1 MSRTNIIALLIFG
14 AILGYFLTFGADTT
28 RKFKAGVYQLLT
40 PFLTSGSG
48 LRKQITSVRTG
59 LKSLD
64 QLERE
69 NAALQV
75 ENRALR
81 ATNQGL
87 RDIEHEVNRLRHA
100 LNYRERSVFKLI
112 AAEVVTRDSSTWWR
126 TVTINRGKSDGIE
139 TDMPVVTDV
148 GLVGKTTTVS
158 DSISVVLLVSDENCK
173 VAASVEGTRE
183 QGIVSGE
190 RVTARTESSLES
202 EFLVEASRSKA
213 WAESVYIGG
222 RRRFSLRLARW
233 RSQNLSGARVGWAS
247 AAHAGGRSLA
257 SGRCLRGNWPKMI
270 FFFLLLVLVLIA
282 QIAEFF
288 IPALPWLYNA
298 HIYIVPVIVFYGA
311 MALPF
316 PLMLA
321 LALYAGLLLDALTV
335 QVIGGKVEI
344 SMGSSILLYGVLAGF
359 MHGLR
364 PLFVRGRWEVH
375 CILSGICTS
384 LIVLAQYL
392 MITFRRG
399 SLVFTPQIWWQI
411 AAPGLIAM
419 AIAPILFWFLQWMGR
434 MTAYSTLPE
443 RSDFE

>member
-1 MSRTNIIALLIFG
+1 
-14 AILGYFLTFGADTT
+14 
-28 RKFKAGVYQLLT
+28 
-40 PFLTSGSG
+40 
-48 LRKQITSVRTG
+48 
-59 LKSLD
+59 
-64 QLERE
+64 
-69 NAALQV
+69 
-75 ENRALR
+75 
-81 ATNQGL
+81 
-87 RDIEHEVNRLRHA
+87 
-100 LNYRERSVFKLI
+100 
-112 AAEVVTRDSSTWWR
+112 
-126 TVTINRGKSDGIE
+126 
-139 TDMPVVTDV
+139 
-148 GLVGKTTTVS
+148 
-158 DSISVVLLVSDENCK
+158 
-173 VAASVEGTRE
+173 
-183 QGIVSGE
+183 
-190 RVTARTESSLES
+190 
-202 EFLVEASRSKA
+202 
-213 WAESVYIGG
+213 
-222 RRRFSLRLARW
+222 
-233 RSQNLSGARVGWAS
+233 
-247 AAHAGGRSLA
+247 
-257 SGRCLRGNWPKMI
+257 MI

-311 MALPF
+311 VALPF

-321 LALYAGLLLDALTV
+321 LAFYAGLLLDALTV

-411 AAPGLIAM
+411 VAPGLVAM
-419 AIAPILFWFLQWMGR
+419 AIAPILFWFLQWIGR